1 MQKPNCVSVI
11 IQKHIPGFVKSIRFR
26 GMDIS
31 PVGIGTAAWGG
42 GINGGGQMYG
52 SSISANELSYIFRQ
66 ASAQGIDLFDTS
78 PAFGTSETAL
88 GYASRTNRSVK
99 FSTKFIPSGFQ
110 TKKAMRRSAMNSM
123 EALGTNVLDFYGV
136 QTPAD
141 VNKWTSELIP
151 LLDEGLVKNVGVSN
165 HNLNQIIQAQEVLE
179 KAGHSLAY
187 VQNHYSIISHEERDE
202 GIIDWCRENNALFFA
217 YMVLEQGALTRRYS
231 SSSLFDPGTYR
242 GRIYNQQVMN
252 ALSPLKAEMEKLADS
267 YCVSDS
273 QIAIAWSIGRGAI
286 PIVGVTRS
294 SHIGGIISALE
305 FTMDDDDLQHLENT
319 AESIKVDIKGFWEL
333 EV

>member
-1 MQKPNCVSVI
+1 MQKPNCVSII

-217 YMVLEQGALTRRYS
+217 YMVLEQGALSGKYDTKHPMPAGSARAE
-231 SSSLFDPGTYR
+231 TYNPVLDKLE
-242 GRIYNQQVMN
+242 ILN
-252 ALSPLKAEMEKLADS
+252 AELKKLAEK
-267 YCVSDS
+267 YGVGPA
-273 QIAIAWSIGRGAI
+273 QIPVAWAIAKGTL
-286 PIVGVTRS
+286 PIIGVTK
-294 SHIGGIISALE
+294 
-305 FTMDDDDLQHLENT
+305 ENQVLDAVKAANVTLTADET
-319 AESIKVDIKGFWEL
+319 AELEKVADSLELNVIRMWEK
-333 EV
+333 EMK